1 MKKILLLISIVLAS
15 FCSFAQVT
23 DTQLKNITI
32 SDHPTKGL
40 DRRAD
45 LVSFY
50 WCAKDSFI
58 QTKYYVYELDLNG
71 NRDVFSRYEVS
82 LYASNQ
88 YLVNPAT
95 GALLMT
101 KAEYDTLPVNDR
113 PASVMGEYNFFLL
126 YAQNP
131 IKLYELLLAKAI
143 EADVSRQRFNR

>member
-1 MKKILLLISIVLAS
+1 MKKILLLLSIFFITVN
-15 FCSFAQVT
+15 SFAQVT
-23 DTQLKNITI
+23 DSDLKNITI

-40 DRRAD
+40 DRRID

-71 NRDVFSRYEVS
+71 NRDVFSRYELS

-101 KAEYDTLPVNDR
+101 VSEYNALPVNER

-126 YAQNP
+126 YARNP